1 MDKTVRDEWVR
12 LIFLGAIFD
21 WNYFTN
27 AGLTHERIQE
37 LAGESTSKMI
47 RHLDR
52 NAPMDGSWSD
62 LQCDVG
68 LRIKKLLGK

>member
-27 AGLTHERIQE
+27 AGLTHDRIQE
-37 LAGESTSKMI
+37 LAERLKPK
-47 RHLDR
+47 HFHKVL
-52 NAPMDGSWSD
+52 A
-62 LQCDVG
+62 LAFV
-68 LRIKKLLGK
+68 LR